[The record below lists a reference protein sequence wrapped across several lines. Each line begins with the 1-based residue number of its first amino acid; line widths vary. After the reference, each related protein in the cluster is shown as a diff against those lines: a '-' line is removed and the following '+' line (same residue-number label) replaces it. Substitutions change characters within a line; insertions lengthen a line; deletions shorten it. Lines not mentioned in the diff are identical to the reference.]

1 MSSSAQLRP
10 LIALRW
16 KMVREPSTRRGLV
29 VALAIP
35 VALLL
40 ITIVGARLYPAPAD
54 CTTLL
59 VIVPALLLG
68 FVVLS
73 IFGPLAAGGGNEL
86 YPADQLVAF
95 PIKSRTTALA
105 ALCLTPLNLAWL
117 VQVLIAFGLISYL
130 ARSSWPT
137 ALAAATTIA
146 VFIACA
152 TVFGQWVGWL
162 IVGIR
167 QRIIGRILTW
177 IVGLALGLGFLA
189 LLRSGSLTDFLD
201 KSPTLWV
208 VVAALAPSQGNYSR
222 WLERTALLGVLTAG
236 FFVLSLLSCQW
247 ALRQPHQ
254 AWARRSSAIRAQRR
268 SRRAIDASTIAARMD
283 RAGLWRSPSIRRGLV
298 LLAAIP
304 AVALWLAGS
313 QLSLMALLPG
323 LIAAG
328 SALLFGINAFCLD
341 GPGALWLAGL
351 PMKPS
356 LWFWRRTRLVAGVA
370 LAATA
375 PIVVIGL
382 VRLPDGPQWAT
393 TAIVVLGALSSIAWI
408 TASSMR
414 TSLTHP
420 QRALLMNSR
429 DTPAHPGS
437 MAVYSIK
444 LSAIATGI
452 GIIFTIVV
460 ISGSV
465 ISGLIVT
472 TGLIASAVLSL
483 LRSNRIWERADPRA
497 MVVTTVSAGH

>member
-1 MSSSAQLRP
+1 
-10 LIALRW
+10 
-16 KMVREPSTRRGLV
+16 
-29 VALAIP
+29 
-35 VALLL
+35 
-40 ITIVGARLYPAPAD
+40 
-54 CTTLL
+54 
-59 VIVPALLLG
+59 
-68 FVVLS
+68 
-73 IFGPLAAGGGNEL
+73 
-86 YPADQLVAF
+86 
-95 PIKSRTTALA
+95 
-105 ALCLTPLNLAWL
+105 
-117 VQVLIAFGLISYL
+117 
-130 ARSSWPT
+130 
-137 ALAAATTIA
+137 
-146 VFIACA
+146 
-152 TVFGQWVGWL
+152 
-162 IVGIR
+162 
-167 QRIIGRILTW
+167 
-177 IVGLALGLGFLA
+177 
-189 LLRSGSLTDFLD
+189 
-201 KSPTLWV
+201 
-208 VVAALAPSQGNYSR
+208 
-222 WLERTALLGVLTAG
+222 
-236 FFVLSLLSCQW
+236 
-247 ALRQPHQ
+247 
-254 AWARRSSAIRAQRR
+254 
-268 SRRAIDASTIAARMD
+268 MD

-351 PMKPS
+351 PMNPS
-356 LWFWRRTRLVAGVA
+356 LWFWRRTRLVAGVV

-483 LRSNRIWERADPRA
+483 LRSNQTWERADPRA

>member
-1 MSSSAQLRP
+1 VSSPAQLRP

-16 KMVREPSTRRGLV
+16 KMVREPSTRRGLA
-29 VALAIP
+29 VALVIP

-54 CTTLL
+54 STTLL

-137 ALAAATTIA
+137 ALAASSTIA

-177 IVGLALGLGFLA
+177 IVALALGMGFLA
-189 LLRSGSLTDFLD
+189 LLRSGSLTGFLD

-208 VVAALAPSQGNYSR
+208 VVAALGPSQGNYSR
-222 WLERTALLGVLTAG
+222 WFERTLVLAVLTAG
-236 FFVLSLLSCQW
+236 FFVLSLLSCRW

-254 AWARRSSAIRAQRR
+254 SWERTSSSVRAHRPTPGLDPQKM
-268 SRRAIDASTIAARMD
+268 AARMD

-328 SALLFGINAFCLD
+328 SALLFGVNAFCLD

-351 PMKPS
+351 PMNPS
-356 LWFWRRTRLVAGVA
+356 LWFWRRTRLVAAVA
-370 LAATA
+370 LVATT

-382 VRLPDGPQWAT
+382 VRLPDGPQWST
-393 TAIVVLGALSSIAWI
+393 TAIVALGALSSIAWI
-408 TASSMR
+408 TATSMR
-414 TSLTHP
+414 TSLTRPH
-420 QRALLMNSR
+420 RALLLHSR
-429 DTPAHPGS
+429 DTPAPPGS

-465 ISGLIVT
+465 TSGLIVT
-472 TGLIASAVLSL
+472 TGLIASAILSL
-483 LRSNRIWERADPRA
+483 MRSNRTWERADQRA
-497 MVVTTVSAGH
+497 MVVTTVSAGQ

>member
-1 MSSSAQLRP
+1 MSSPAQLRP

-16 KMVREPSTRRGLV
+16 KMVREPSTRRGLA
-29 VALAIP
+29 VALFIP

-40 ITIVGARLYPAPAD
+40 ITIVSARLYPASAD
-54 CTTLL
+54 STTLL

-68 FVVLS
+68 FLVLS

-117 VQVLIAFGLISYL
+117 VQVLIAFGLMSYL

-146 VFIACA
+146 VFIAGA

-167 QRIIGRILTW
+167 QRIIGRIVTW
-177 IVGLALGLGFLA
+177 IVALALGMGFLA
-189 LLRSGSLTDFLD
+189 LLRSGSLTGFLD

-208 VVAALAPSQGNYSR
+208 VVAALGPSQGNYAR
-222 WLERTALLGVLTAG
+222 WFERTALLGVFTAG
-236 FFVLSLLSCQW
+236 FFALSLLSCRW

-254 AWARRSSAIRAQRR
+254 AWARTSSSVRAHRPTPHAMDPR
-268 SRRAIDASTIAARMD
+268 KIAVRMD
-283 RAGLWRSPSIRRGLV
+283 RKGLWRSPSISRGLV
-298 LLAAIP
+298 LLALIP

-328 SALLFGINAFCLD
+328 SALLFGVNAFCLD
-341 GPGALWLAGL
+341 GPGAVWLAGL
-351 PMKPS
+351 PMNPS
-356 LWFWRRTRLVAGVA
+356 VWFWRRTRLVAGVA

-382 VRLPDGPQWAT
+382 VRLPDGRQWST
-393 TAIVVLGALSSIAWI
+393 TAIVVLSALSSIAWI

-414 TSLTHP
+414 TSLTRPH
-420 QRALLMNSR
+420 RALLLNSR
-429 DTPAHPGS
+429 DTPAPPGS

-465 ISGLIVT
+465 MSALIVT
-472 TGLIASAVLSL
+472 TGLIASAILSL
-483 LRSNRIWERADPRA
+483 LRSRRTWERADQRA
-497 MVVTTVSAGH
+497 LVVTTVSAGQ